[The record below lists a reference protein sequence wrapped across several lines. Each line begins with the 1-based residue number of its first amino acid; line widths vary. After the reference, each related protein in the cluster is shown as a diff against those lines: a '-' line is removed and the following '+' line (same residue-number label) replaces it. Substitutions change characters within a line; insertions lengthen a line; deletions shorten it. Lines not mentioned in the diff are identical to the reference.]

1 MSKKRIE
8 RIIRPATPE
17 ERARHTELRKQAERE
32 FPPLKPPRIQA
43 AAEGI
48 GARVAA
54 ARQAQGLTWY
64 KVAKLAGIPN
74 SNTVRDIECGCDVK
88 LSNLEAVAAV
98 LGLKLELV
106 EAH

>member
-1 MSKKRIE
+1 MDKKIKRIV
-8 RIIRPATPE
+8 RPATGD
-17 ERARHTELRKQAERE
+17 ERRRFSEIRAKMERE
-32 FPPLKPPRIQA
+32 FPPLAAPRVQPVSEGVGAQI
-43 AAEGI
+43 AE
-48 GARVAA
+48 

-74 SNTVRDIECGCDVK
+74 SNTVRDIECGRDVK

-106 EAH
+106 DAQT